1 MNGICHPA
9 GLQYSRLH
17 TNACLSV
24 QLCRNIST
32 YFSIKQA
39 APGVLEKFF
48 INDLPT
54 ALYRSSHRTSV
65 TA

>member
-1 MNGICHPA
+1 
-9 GLQYSRLH
+9 
-17 TNACLSV
+17 
-24 QLCRNIST
+24 
-32 YFSIKQA
+32 
-39 APGVLEKFF
+39 LEKFF